1 MTSFTIDTGD
11 DYGGIGRGRIDYCQ
25 ALQDAAQ
32 DSLPHD
38 ADQEEIDA
46 ALAKLIVS
54 DLLKPKRADTARA
67 HFARYWPLIAPMAH
81 TAPASFDFI
90 IENFAERLGE
100 LR

>member
-38 ADQEEIDA
+38 ADQDEIDA

-67 HFARYWPLIAPMAH
+67 HLLRYWPLIAPMAH

>member
-1 MTSFTIDTGD
+1 MTSFTIDTGN

-46 ALAKLIVS
+46 ALAKLIVM
-54 DLLKPKRADTARA
+54 DLVAPKTAKTVRM